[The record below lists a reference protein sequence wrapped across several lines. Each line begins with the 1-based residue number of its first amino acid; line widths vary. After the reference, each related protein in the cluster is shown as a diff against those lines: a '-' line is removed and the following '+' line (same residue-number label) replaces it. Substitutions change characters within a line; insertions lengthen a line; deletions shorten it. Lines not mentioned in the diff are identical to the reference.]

1 MDYVGGVS
9 LFFQKHLNVNHS
21 DHSSLEMPKCD
32 CSSRTRIRKIR
43 FCDLEI
49 LRKFAENLPLKDLGF
64 TNITKIF
71 QARRYSELQE
81 QFYGSLWVYL
91 SEC

>member
-1 MDYVGGVS
+1 MRLLITDTDPNDPILS
-9 LFFQKHLNVNHS
+9 
-21 DHSSLEMPKCD
+21 
-32 CSSRTRIRKIR
+32 
-43 FCDLEI
+43 DLEI
-49 LRKFAENLPLKDLGF
+49 PRKFAENLPLKDLGF